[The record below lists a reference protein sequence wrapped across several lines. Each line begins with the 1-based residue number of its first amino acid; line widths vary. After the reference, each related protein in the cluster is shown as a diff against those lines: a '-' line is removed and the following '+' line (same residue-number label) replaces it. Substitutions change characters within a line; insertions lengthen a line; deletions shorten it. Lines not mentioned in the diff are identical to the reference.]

1 MRMMRIARMLVLVA
15 AAGFTVATAQEPAG
29 DPLGEAREAFRGGNY
44 AKALESA
51 DAALAADPSNAP
63 AQYIAGTSLLRL
75 GRLDEA
81 EKRLTALDQTA
92 PRFPGLQFQLG
103 YLSFSRAEGLA
114 GQPGQEARAKAHYA
128 DAANYFQK
136 ELERNPDQAA
146 VASSRAIALGKAG
159 KLDEALAAH
168 DLWAALEPQ
177 ANLPR
182 VSKGAFLAEAGR
194 LDEALAVLDAL
205 PQPDSATV
213 AAAALAY
220 GTTLYEKEKFEPAIR
235 FLSKALANDP
245 SSTRA
250 EGLLV
255 ACHARTGDLDRVS
268 AGLTAYLALGPDEE
282 EAAQVGEVIRKSF
295 LGNGIKPPPDTVR
308 PVLKKLGPV
317 RFPKDQRESGIKT
330 EVLVIVRVLKDGT
343 PGSMDVVPNRI
354 YREMREKGFEAAA
367 IDAVRKGRY
376 EAGTRNGEPADMSVL
391 VPVLFEP

>member
-1 MRMMRIARMLVLVA
+1 MMRIARVLVLAAVA
-15 AAGFTVATAQEPAG
+15 ASAAASAQEPAG
-29 DPLGEAREAFRGGNY
+29 DPLGEAREAFRAGDY

-51 DAALAADPSNAP
+51 DAALAADPSSAP

-81 EKRLTALDQTA
+81 EKRLMALDQTA
-92 PRFPGLQFQLG
+92 PRFPGVQFQLG

-136 ELERNPDQAA
+136 ELERNPDQSA
-146 VASSRAIALGKAG
+146 VVSSRAIALGKAG
-159 KLDEALAAH
+159 KIDESLVAH
-168 DLWAALEPQ
+168 DAWAALDPGS
-177 ANLPR
+177 NLPR

-194 LDEALAVLDAL
+194 YDEAVAILDTL
-205 PQPDSATV
+205 PKPDSATV

-220 GTTLYEKEKFEPAIR
+220 GTALYEQEKFDKAIP

-255 ACHARTGDLDRVS
+255 ACYARAGDLDRVS
-268 AGLTAYLALGPDEE
+268 AGLTAYLALGPAED

-295 LGNGIKPPPDTVR
+295 LGNGVKPPPGTVR
-308 PVLKKLGPV
+308 PVLKKLGPL

-367 IDAVRKGRY
+367 LDAVRKGRF
-376 EAGTRNGEPADMSVL
+376 EAGTREGEPADMSLL

>member
-1 MRMMRIARMLVLVA
+1 MRMMRIAAIFVLLA
-15 AAGFTVATAQEPAG
+15 AATAAAATAQEPSE
-29 DPLGEAREAFRGGNY
+29 DPLGEAREAFKGGDY

-51 DAALAADPSNAP
+51 DAALAADPSNPP

-81 EKRLTALDQTA
+81 ETRLRALDEIA

-103 YLSFSRAEGLA
+103 YLAFSRAEGLA
-114 GQPGQEARAKAHYA
+114 GQPGQEERAKAHYS
-128 DAANYFQK
+128 DAASHFQQ

-146 VASSRAIALGKAG
+146 VVSSRAIALGKAG

-168 DLWAALEPQ
+168 DAWAALEPES
-177 ANLPR
+177 NLPR

-194 LDEALAVLDAL
+194 FDEAAAILDTL

-213 AAAALAY
+213 AAASLAY
-220 GTTLYEKEKFEPAIR
+220 GTTLYEQEKFEKAIP

-255 ACHARTGDLDRVS
+255 ASYARLGDLDRVS
-268 AGLTAYLALGPDEE
+268 AGLTAYLALGPVED

-295 LGNGIKPPPDTVR
+295 LGNGIKPPPGTVR

-317 RFPKDQRESGIKT
+317 RFPKDQRDSGIKT
-330 EVLVIVRVLKDGT
+330 EVLVIVRVLRDGT

-367 IDAVRKGRY
+367 LDAVRKGKY
-376 EAGTRNGEPADMSVL
+376 EPGTKNGEPVDMSVL
-391 VPVLFEP
+391 VPVVFEP

>member
-1 MRMMRIARMLVLVA
+1 MLVVA
-15 AAGFTVATAQEPAG
+15 AASAIAAVNAQEPAA
-29 DPLGEAREAFRGGNY
+29 DPLAIAREAFRGGDY

-51 DAALAADPSNAP
+51 DALLAADPSNAS

-81 EKRLTALDQTA
+81 EKRLTALDETA
-92 PRFPGLQFQLG
+92 PRFPGLQFQIG
-103 YLSFSRAEGLA
+103 YLSFSRAEGLS
-114 GQPGQEARAKAHYA
+114 GQPGQEERAKAHYA
-128 DAANYFQK
+128 DAANHFQK
-136 ELERNPDQAA
+136 ELERNPDQPA
-146 VASSRAIALGKAG
+146 VVSSRAIALGKAG
-159 KLDEALAAH
+159 KIDEALAAH
-168 DLWAALEPQ
+168 DAWSALEPES
-177 ANLPR
+177 NLPR
-182 VSKGAFLAEAGR
+182 VSKGAFLADAGR
-194 LDEALAVLDAL
+194 FEEAVAILDTL

-220 GTTLYEKEKFEPAIR
+220 GTSLYEQENFEKAIP

-255 ACHARTGDLDRVS
+255 ACYARTGDLDRVS
-268 AGLTAYLALGPDEE
+268 AGLTAYLALGPAED

-295 LGNGIKPPPDTVR
+295 LGNGAQPPPGTVR

-367 IDAVRKGRY
+367 LDAVRKGKY
-376 EAGTRNGEPADMSVL
+376 EAGSRDGEPVDMSVL